1 MADQDRF
8 PITMIL
14 CGRGP
19 RGRRCQ
25 VVSARVCPDCH
36 EPIVTSVTV
45 REPAHQC
52 ALPFGEGQ

>member
-1 MADQDRF
+1 MSDQARA

-25 VVSARVCPDCH
+25 VVSARTCPDCQ
-36 EPIVTSVTV
+36 EPVVTSVGV

-52 ALPFGEGQ
+52 ALPFEADE